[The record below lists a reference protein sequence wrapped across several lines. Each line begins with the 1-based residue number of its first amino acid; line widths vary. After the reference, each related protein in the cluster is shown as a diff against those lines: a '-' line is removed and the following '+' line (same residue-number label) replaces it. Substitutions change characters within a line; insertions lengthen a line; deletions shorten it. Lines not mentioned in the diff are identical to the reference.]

1 MAIRVLDSMSG
12 NWLAQQVTWLQRQP
26 PLLQL
31 GYQLRLAT
39 RVDLDAILVLER
51 YCFSPWLAFGRR
63 HWHEQLWRQSRRV
76 WLVLD
81 GEQVLAYMA
90 LLPHG
95 GWQQV
100 SLTALAVHWQHRGQG
115 LGSMLLSL
123 AELEARAR
131 GLGRIRLEV
140 DCDND
145 AALHL
150 YQRHGYVALCSIP
163 DYYGVGRPGVRL
175 EKRLPEMI

>member
-1 MAIRVLDSMSG
+1 MAIRELESTSA
-12 NWLAQQVTWLQRQP
+12 NWLAQQVAWLQTQP
-26 PLLQL
+26 ALLHH
-31 GYQLRLAT
+31 GYKLRPAT
-39 RVDLDAILVLER
+39 RADRDAILVLER

-63 HWHEQLWRQSRRV
+63 HWHEQLRRQSRRV

-81 GEQVLAYMA
+81 GDQVLAYMA

-100 SLTALAVHWQHRGQG
+100 SVTALAVHWQHRGQG
-115 LGSMLLSL
+115 LGALLLSL

-145 AALHL
+145 AALRL
-150 YQRHGYVALCSIP
+150 YRRHGYVALCSIP

>member
-1 MAIRVLDSMSG
+1 MAIRELEPTSAC
-12 NWLAQQVTWLQRQP
+12 WLAQQVTWIQMQP
-26 PLLQL
+26 PLLQH

-39 RVDLDAILVLER
+39 REDRDAILVLER

-63 HWHEQLWRQSRRV
+63 HWHEQLRRQSRRV

-81 GEQVLAYMA
+81 GVQVLAYMA
-90 LLPHG
+90 LLPHA
-95 GWQQV
+95 GWRQV
-100 SLTALAVHWQHRGQG
+100 SVTALAVHWQHRNQG
-115 LGSMLLSL
+115 LGSLLLSL

-131 GLGRIRLEV
+131 GLARIRLEV

-145 AALHL
+145 AALRL

-163 DYYGVGRPGVRL
+163 DYYGVGRPGIRL